1 MMYSAYCM
9 PDNDGKVGLCIFL
22 EGFDTPEAAEWF
34 LKQLMGPFEDY
45 DDATHETVH

>member
-1 MMYSAYCM
+1 MRYSAYCM
-9 PDNDGKVGLCIFL
+9 PDNDGKVGRCIFL

-45 DDATHETVH
+45 EDATHETVH